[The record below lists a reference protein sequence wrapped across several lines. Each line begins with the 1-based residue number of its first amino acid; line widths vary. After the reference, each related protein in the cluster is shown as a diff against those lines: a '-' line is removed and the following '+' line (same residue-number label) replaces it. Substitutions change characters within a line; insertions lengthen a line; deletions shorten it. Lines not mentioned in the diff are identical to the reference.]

1 MIAVSESLHSPVSA
15 RRHSFAY
22 LFERFP
28 SFVQTFVYR
37 EAIEM
42 VRQEMAPWLVSIR
55 RPDDPDELTEPVEAE
70 VFHLPEA
77 DAIRAEIDGQIA
89 QQKLPQR
96 IRRAVAERRKRP
108 DSNRV
113 FEAVWLEPRL
123 RDRGIR
129 HVHAHFGG
137 LAARTAW
144 MLRKLYGFSYSFTG
158 HANDIFCEND
168 FPITNAMLVRGAKL
182 VVTETDF
189 ARRWMEERYP
199 FARGRIVRVFNG
211 IATQDFPPRQPAAGS
226 SRIISVGRY
235 VEKKGFADL
244 IEACRFLR
252 ARGRRFECAIVGGGP
267 LETVLRTRIE
277 RASLGEVVRLLGAQP
292 QHEVRD
298 LLAASGIF
306 VLASVPETTGGS
318 DNLPTVI
325 LEAMLTGLPVVSTK
339 VAGIPELVRDGET
352 GLLVGAKEPAALAM
366 ALEKLLADPALAK
379 RMGARGQQVATEKFA
394 IEKTVGAL
402 KRLLVQRCDVQAPE
416 AACAL
421 EPSLRRPWWRG
432 LFRLM
437 RAAQLQIQNWP

>member
-1 MIAVSESLHSPVSA
+1 MSEASDTFRSPVSA
-15 RRHSFAY
+15 LRFSFAY

-55 RPDDPDELTEPVEAE
+55 QREDPVELAEPVAAD

-77 DAIRAEIDGQIA
+77 DAMRAEIDSQIA
-89 QQKLPQR
+89 QQTFPPK
-96 IRRAVAERRKRP
+96 IRRAIAEWRKRP

-123 RDRGIR
+123 RVRGIR

-144 MLRKLYGFSYSFTG
+144 MLQKLFGFSYSFTG

-168 FPITNAMLVRGAKL
+168 FPITNEMLVRRAKL
-182 VVTETDF
+182 VVTETDY
-189 ARRWMEERYP
+189 ARRWMEEKYP
-199 FARGRIVRVFNG
+199 FARGRIMRVFNG
-211 IATQDFPPRQPAAGS
+211 VATEGFPPREPADGLP
-226 SRIISVGRY
+226 RIISVGRY

-244 IEACRFLR
+244 IEACRLLR
-252 ARGRRFECAIVGGGP
+252 ARGRRFDCAIVGGGP

-277 RASLGEVVRLLGAQP
+277 RASLEEIVRLLGPQP
-292 QHEVRD
+292 QHEVRN
-298 LLAASGIF
+298 LLAGSEIF
-306 VLASVPETTGGS
+306 VLACVPETAGGS

-325 LEAMLTGLPVVSTK
+325 LEAMLTGLPVISTRM
-339 VAGIPELVRDGET
+339 AGIPEMVSDGET
-352 GLLVGAKEPAALAM
+352 GLLVGAREPAALAM
-366 ALEKLLADPALAK
+366 AMERLLGDPALAK
-379 RMGARGQQVATEKFA
+379 RMGARGRQVAIEKFA

-402 KRLLVQRCDVQAPE
+402 KRLLVQRCGVKPPA

-421 EPSLRRPWWRG
+421 DPSLGRPWWS
-432 LFRLM
+432 RLL
-437 RAAQLQIQNWP
+437 R